1 MEEADKTMQFRQR
14 RIRRIKK
21 LKEHFLEYKPEICS
35 ERARIIT
42 RSYTENESFIAPIK
56 RAKAFYD
63 ILSNMSIYIDE
74 DELIVGNLGYKP
86 RTAPIYPEY
95 SVNWIL
101 EQIDTFSTRPGDK
114 FFITEENKK
123 ILLDILPLWKGK
135 TVEERALSRTPGEI
149 KKSMDSMVFISQ
161 NMLTGGVGHYI
172 IDYWKVLNQ
181 GIKGIKEEINKNI
194 EELDLSDYK
203 SIDKKTCYD
212 AMLITCEA
220 IILFARR
227 FADRA
232 AEMSE
237 AEENVQRKREL
248 KTIAEICRTVPENP
262 ANSFHEALQAF
273 WFIEAA
279 LYLEQNGLAVSP
291 GRFDQYMLPFYKK
304 DLDEGILDREEAQEL
319 LECLWIKLPNVIKLY
334 NNDAA
339 KAFGGFPTNQ
349 CIIIGGQDKYGFDAT
364 NELSYACLDA
374 TANTMLNDPSL
385 AVRLHKNT
393 PLEFIKRASEVIRM
407 GSGMP
412 KIFNDEAII
421 PSMLNKGIDLEDAR
435 DYAIVGCVE
444 PVVPGKN
451 LCWSNAAYFSLAKC
465 LELAI
470 NDGKSL
476 MTGEQLGLKTGKM
489 VNFESFD
496 DVVDS
501 YKKQVEYFVRQMTIS
516 INIIDMAQGELT
528 PNPFTSLFMSDC
540 IGKGEDLIRGGAVF
554 NFTGP
559 QGVGVANV
567 ADSLSAV
574 KKIVFE
580 DEMIGKA
587 ELTKLLETDFEGNE
601 RLRQLLMNRPPKY
614 GNDEDYVDLLARKI
628 ALIYCDEVKKYKN
641 VRGGFFQPGLYPVS
655 SHVAL
660 GEVVGAMPDGRKS
673 GEPLADGV
681 SPVQGKDLKGPTS
694 VMRSVCKLDH
704 VSASNGTL
712 LNVKLHPNAIKDE
725 RGLLKFVDLNR
736 SFIDMGGWHVQY
748 NIINVETLL
757 EAQKSPEKYRSL
769 LVRVAGYS
777 AFFVELDKK
786 LQDDII
792 KRTEHVI

>member
-1 MEEADKTMQFRQR
+1 MEETDKIMQFRQR
-14 RIRRIKK
+14 RISRIKR
-21 LKEHFLEYKPEICS
+21 LKEHFLKYKPELCT

-42 RSYTENESFIAPIK
+42 KSYAENESDSAPTK

-63 ILSNMSIYIDE
+63 ILSKMSIYIDE

-101 EQIDTFSTRPGDK
+101 DEIDTFSTRPGDK
-114 FFITEENKK
+114 FQITEENKK

-135 TVEERALSRTPGEI
+135 TVEDRALGRTPKEI
-149 KKSMDSMVFISQ
+149 RKSMDSMVFISQ

-172 IDYWKVLNQ
+172 IDYRKILTL
-181 GIKGIKEEINKNI
+181 GIKGIKEEIYKKV
-194 EELDLSDYK
+194 EESDLSDYK
-203 SIDKKTCYD
+203 NIDKKTCYD
-212 AMLITCEA
+212 AMLITCDA
-220 IILFARR
+220 IVLFARR
-227 FADRA
+227 FADM
-232 AEMSE
+232 AEQMSLNE
-237 AEENVQRKREL
+237 ANVQRKKEL
-248 KTIAEICRTVPENP
+248 ETIAKICRVVPENP
-262 ANSFHEALQAF
+262 AGSFHEALQSF

-291 GRFDQYMLPFYKK
+291 GRFDQYMLSFYKNDIEK
-304 DLDEGILDREEAQEL
+304 GILSKEEAQEL
-319 LECLWIKLPNVIKLY
+319 LECLWVKFPNVIKLY

-385 AVRLHKNT
+385 AVRLHKNA
-393 PLEFIKRASEVIRM
+393 PLEFIRRTSEVIRL
-407 GSGMP
+407 GTGMP
-412 KIFNDEAII
+412 KIFNDEVII
-421 PSMLNKGIDLEDAR
+421 PSMMNKGIDLEDAR

-451 LCWSNAAYFSLAKC
+451 LNWCNAAYFSLAKC

-470 NDGKSL
+470 NDGKSF
-476 MTGEQLGLKTGKM
+476 MTGEQLGPKTGGLDE
-489 VNFESFD
+489 FESFE
-496 DVVDS
+496 DVLDS

-528 PNPFTSLFMSDC
+528 PNPFASSFMSDC

-567 ADSLSAV
+567 ADSLSAI

-580 DEMIGKA
+580 DKMISKAQLA
-587 ELTKLLETDFEGNE
+587 ELLITDFEENE

-614 GNDEDYVDLLARKI
+614 GNDEDYVDLLARKA

-641 VRGGFFQPGLYPVS
+641 VRKGFFQPGLYPVS

-704 VSASNGTL
+704 ISASNGTL

-725 RGLLKFVDLNR
+725 GGLLKFIDLNR

-757 EAQKSPEKYRSL
+757 DAQKSPEKYRSL